1 MNWKKISRGSLVV
14 LCLLSVAGYF
24 YPLPYYISK
33 PGMAKELEPIVSVE
47 NRHAS
52 EGSFMLTTIQMG
64 KANIYTYALADW
76 LDYWSVYKEEDIKR
90 TDETDEEYNVRQLY
104 LMEGSKVNA
113 IISAFREAKMPY
125 ETHYEG
131 VYVLSALKNMPAYEV
146 LQAGDRITKVNGE
159 QLTSSEQL
167 MTYIKDQPE
176 GSTLRLEIVREGE
189 SIEKSV
195 QTKLNPENN
204 MLGIGI
210 VLVDDRSV
218 ETDPKVEIDS
228 SKIGGPSAGLM
239 FSLEIYN
246 QLVEEDITKGYH
258 IAGTGTIDEDGNVGA
273 IGGIDQKV
281 VAASESGA
289 SVFFAPN
296 ENGEKNSNYSVAL
309 QTAKDIGTSMIIVP
323 VDTMEDALNY
333 LQTME

>member
-1 MNWKKISRGSLVV
+1 MNWKKISRGSLFV
-14 LCLLSVAGYF
+14 LCLLLVAGFF
-24 YPLPYYISK
+24 YPIPYYISK
-33 PGMAKELEPIVSVE
+33 PGLAKELEPIVSVE
-47 NRHAS
+47 NGNSS

-64 KANIYTYALADW
+64 KANIYTYVLADW
-76 LDYWSVYKEEDIKR
+76 LDYWSVYKEEEIKG
-90 TDETDEEYNVRQLY
+90 TDETDEEYNVRQMY
-104 LMEGSKVNA
+104 LMEGSKANA

-131 VYVLSALKNMPAYEV
+131 VYVLNTLENMPAYEV
-146 LQAGDRITKVNGE
+146 LKAGDRIIKVNGE

-167 MTYIKDQPE
+167 MSYIKDQPE
-176 GSTLRLEIVREGE
+176 GSAMKLEIIRD
-189 SIEKSV
+189 SKTMEKSV
-195 QTKLNPENN
+195 QTKMNPENN
-204 MLGIGI
+204 KLGIGI

-218 ETDPKVEIDS
+218 ETEPEVEIDS

-246 QLVEEDITKGYH
+246 QLVDEDITKGYD

-296 ENGEKNSNYSVAL
+296 EKGEENSNYAVAL
-309 QTAKDIGTSMIIVP
+309 QTARNIGTSMVIVP
-323 VDTMEDALNY
+323 VDTMKDALNY
-333 LQTME
+333 LQSME

>member
-1 MNWKKISRGSLVV
+1 MNWKKISRGSLGV
-14 LCLLSVAGYF
+14 LCLLLVASYF

-104 LMEGSKVNA
+104 LMEGSKANA

-131 VYVLSALKNMPAYEV
+131 VYVLSTLENMPAYEV

-167 MTYIKDQPE
+167 MTYIKDRPE
-176 GSTLRLEIVREGE
+176 GSTIRLEIVREGE

-195 QTKLNPENN
+195 QTKLNPKNN

-296 ENGEKNSNYSVAL
+296 ENGEKNSNYAVAL

>member
-1 MNWKKISRGSLVV
+1 MNWKKISKGSLIV
-14 LCLLSVAGYF
+14 LCLLLAAGYF

-47 NRHAS
+47 NGHSA

-64 KANIYTYALADW
+64 KANIYTYMLADW
-76 LDYWSVYKEEDIKR
+76 LDYWSVYKEEEIKR

-104 LMEGSKVNA
+104 LMEGSKANA
-113 IISAFREAKMPY
+113 IISAFREAEMPY

-131 VYVLSALKNMPAYEV
+131 VYVLSTLENMPAYGV

-167 MTYIKDQPE
+167 MTYIKEQPE
-176 GSTLRLEIVREGE
+176 GTAIKLEIEREGK

-195 QTKLNPENN
+195 QTKMNPENN

-246 QLVEEDITKGYH
+246 QLELEDITKGYH
-258 IAGTGTIDEDGNVGA
+258 IAGTGTIDEEGNVGA

-296 ENGEKNSNYSVAL
+296 ENGEKDSNYAVAL
-309 QTAKDIGTSMIIVP
+309 QTAKDIGTSMVIVP

-333 LQTME
+333 LRTMK